1 MLNYQSLSRIVLSL
15 TFLCFVSLP
24 AKALLINKYD
34 LPDVIEADAEK
45 PELKLQ
51 GAAVRSWYL
60 MVKGYIGALYL
71 EEPTSSAEAIYASDS
86 YQRMAF
92 VMLVS
97 KMSARRIANA
107 FYESIQLNSPPDEQ
121 EAMKNDLETIFS
133 LVDGSMKKGKGL
145 RVEIAGVEKGVVP
158 ARKEVFNL
166 FLRVWIGE
174 TPPTADKNGMSGKGQ
189 INVNQATVEQLDKGL
204 LGVGPRIAMEIVKH
218 RNQHGPYQSVEDLD
232 KPSAPVLS
240 FWISRFLLCNSI
252 SRKSSASSQFKGIP
266 GSGTLPYS
274 SIIVASNFISAS
286 SIPVRSLPLLQ
297 LDKGTPEIKL

>member
-1 MLNYQSLSRIVLSL
+1 MLNYQSLRRIVLSM

-34 LPDVIEADAEK
+34 LPDVIAADADK
-45 PELKLQ
+45 PELRLQ

-71 EEPTSSAEAIYASDS
+71 EEPTNSAEEIYASDS

-107 FYESIQLNSPPDEQ
+107 FYDSIQLNSPPAEQ
-121 EAMKNDLETIFS
+121 EAMKDDLEQIFA
-133 LVDGSMKKGKGL
+133 LVDGSMKIGEQAVFEYLPGKGL
-145 RVEIAGVEKGVVP
+145 RVEIAGVEKGIVP

-174 TPPTADKNGMSGKGQ
+174 TPPSKTFKAQ
-189 INVNQATVEQLDKGL
+189 ILGLAPAT
-204 LGVGPRIAMEIVKH
+204 
-218 RNQHGPYQSVEDLD
+218 
-232 KPSAPVLS
+232 
-240 FWISRFLLCNSI
+240 
-252 SRKSSASSQFKGIP
+252 
-266 GSGTLPYS
+266 
-274 SIIVASNFISAS
+274 
-286 SIPVRSLPLLQ
+286 
-297 LDKGTPEIKL
+297 